1 MNYKGSKTS
10 RDNPQKNVLNTIVE
24 VSQEVKQVKK
34 MIRRIIV
41 NNDSKLVIPN
51 LISQNDDMYGLTEVK
66 KQNERIDKLIAQK
79 PSLERIKE
87 IQKYLR
93 RKRKHRKCKVFCLI
107 SQRNGSLNHTEK
119 KSKRLRFYQKLYK
132 KSPRKSKQVYPNQG
146 SLTISQNSKILNPL
160 SSKQH
165 MGIS

>member
-51 LISQNDDMYGLTEVK
+51 LIS
-66 KQNERIDKLIAQK
+66 
-79 PSLERIKE
+79 
-87 IQKYLR
+87 
-93 RKRKHRKCKVFCLI
+93 
-107 SQRNGSLNHTEK
+107 
-119 KSKRLRFYQKLYK
+119 
-132 KSPRKSKQVYPNQG
+132 
-146 SLTISQNSKILNPL
+146 
-160 SSKQH
+160 
-165 MGIS
+165 